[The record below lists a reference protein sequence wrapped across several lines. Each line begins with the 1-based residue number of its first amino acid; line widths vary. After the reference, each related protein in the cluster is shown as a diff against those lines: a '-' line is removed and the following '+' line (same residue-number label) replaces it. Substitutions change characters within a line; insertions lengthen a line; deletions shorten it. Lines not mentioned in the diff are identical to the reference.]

1 MIIGGETRA
10 MLHIPERSTSPG
22 RTSLI
27 KKTVCSGIVTSI
39 AEISIRKE
47 KNQKIKIIQ
56 PYVWGLHISGL
67 SGMLPEVRNR
77 PETNNIEISR
87 SGHLIE
93 FYTTSISL

>member
-56 PYVWGLHISGL
+56 PYVWVFIYRDYPGCFPRCGIGRK
-67 SGMLPEVRNR
+67 P
-77 PETNNIEISR
+77 
-87 SGHLIE
+87 
-93 FYTTSISL
+93 TTLKYPDPDIQLNSIQLQ